1 MGICY
6 NRLWKLMID
15 RKLKK
20 KDLREDSWEYGDV
33 GTLISSIS
41 WYPRKLRV
49 VQDFLDELNR
59 ILEPI
64 KSKCDGYGMGNW
76 YITDAPFAIA
86 TWDWTED
93 GFKITGTEL

>member
-1 MGICY
+1 MV
-6 NRLWKLMID
+6 L
-15 RKLKK
+15 
-20 KDLREDSWEYGDV
+20 S
-33 GTLISSIS
+33 
-41 WYPRKLRV
+41 LRV

-64 KSKCDGYGMGNW
+64 KSECDGYGMGNW